1 MEDLELVPFWAKTPY
16 IMLQGGNLLPKIKR
30 KSGQFHTQIETILRE
45 RGPLTAY
52 EIGKAMVVGRWKRI
66 PTPYQMGNLLKR
78 NKNIEKIGMTNRK
91 NLSSTFS
98 NGNGRENGVTL
109 WALIEEGD

>member
-1 MEDLELVPFWAKTPY
+1 
-16 IMLQGGNLLPKIKR
+16 LPKIKR

-52 EIGKAMVVGRWKRI
+52 EIGKAMVGRWKRI